1 MIDNEKTVNLNN
13 NKVKQPFYKV
23 VWFWLFIVFFTI
35 TVILAAINIPLSNNL
50 NKKEKEISKMK
61 SGEKT
66 KNDFA
71 KYMRENVVDYD
82 KYVDEYLGISSSSKN
97 EDESTNKNSDFVNS
111 FGTAQG
117 FSNDDTEIEV
127 NVISA
132 NIDQSVKLSDDDL
145 SGKPLVLT
153 VSIKNTGSKS
163 YPFNIQEFN
172 VYSKDGNTL
181 NFSSSTYSNTMP
193 SSVNPGQTVQA
204 KGYFVATDDGPFSV
218 TFADGTWK

>member
-1 MIDNEKTVNLNN
+1 M
-13 NKVKQPFYKV
+13 
-23 VWFWLFIVFFTI
+23 
-35 TVILAAINIPLSNNL
+35 

-61 SGEKT
+61 SSEKT

-97 EDESTNKNSDFVNS
+97 EDKSTNKSSDFVNS

-153 VSIKNTGSKS
+153 VSIKTQALNLILLIYKNLMFTLKMEILLTLVLVLIV
-163 YPFNIQEFN
+163 IQCLALLTQGKQFKQK
-172 VYSKDGNTL
+172 VTL
-181 NFSSSTYSNTMP
+181 
-193 SSVNPGQTVQA
+193 
-204 KGYFVATDDGPFSV
+204 
-218 TFADGTWK
+218 